1 MPGRAAFSLFGKNGC
16 VDEDRVAPAAS
27 PITVLVAE
35 AHDHSANRPSLFGS
49 LIRFGV
55 TGVASISTDV
65 LVLYSLHK
73 GAGVSLSLATAVGI
87 AAAVVVNYTLNRNWT
102 FQAQASHG
110 GTLPRYGLLVGI
122 NLLTTLIIVEGLT
135 HLGLYFL
142 LSKVVAIGFNALL
155 NFTSSRYWI
164 FKH

>member
-1 MPGRAAFSLFGKNGC
+1 VA
-16 VDEDRVAPAAS
+16 EDRAAPAAS

-35 AHDHSANRPSLFGS
+35 AQDHSPSRPSLFAS
-49 LIRFGV
+49 LFRFGV

-65 LVLYSLHK
+65 TVLYSLHE
-73 GAGVSLSLATAVGI
+73 GAGMALSLATAFGI
-87 AAAVVVNYTLNRNWT
+87 AAAVIVNYTLNRNWT
-102 FQAQASHG
+102 FQAKAGHG

-122 NLLTTLIIVEGLT
+122 NLLTTLVIVDGLT